1 MKTPLTKE
9 RLQNHITY
17 SSWKYI
23 LLAVVAIFGWNLVY
37 SVTAYQPPEEK
48 KIILG
53 LYTYAD
59 ETDLNLY
66 MESIRQ
72 ELLPDMEEMNAQV
85 IMPDEAY
92 GAMILSTR
100 IAARECDIYLLPRDS
115 FQVYASQGA
124 FMPLEEVLP
133 GLIADLG
140 AAGISLS
147 RGNRSNDELGEKHQ
161 YGIPCADLPGIMPL
175 LLADTRDMYLSVFF
189 DTENNENVLTF
200 FDRFVRDMMID
211 PATVAA
217 PAQ

>member
-9 RLQNHITY
+9 KLQNHITY

-23 LLAVVAIFGWNLVY
+23 LLAVIAIFGWNLVY

-48 KIILG
+48 KIIFG

-72 ELLPDMEEMNAQV
+72 ELLSDMEEMNAQV

-100 IAARECDIYLLPRDS
+100 IAARECDIYLLPRDY
-115 FQVYASQGA
+115 FQAYASQGA

-133 GLIADLG
+133 DLIADLE

-147 RGNRSNDELGEKHQ
+147 RGNRNNDELGEKHQ

-175 LLADTRDMYLSVFF
+175 LLADIRDMYLCVFF
-189 DTENNENVLTF
+189 DTENDDNVLKF
-200 FDRFVRDMMID
+200 FDRFVQDMMVA
-211 PATVAA
+211 PETAT
-217 PAQ
+217 AQ